1 MCEIYNSKYRSW
13 KIKFLYFLFNEKYNL
28 TKKYKILQKIWKI
41 LEKYDIVNKRDG
53 GGEKMNCFNLKITL
67 LLKQDLRNV
76 ETYEK
81 ISNLI
86 SYAMLKD
93 KNLKEIHETNTF
105 KNYVFC
111 SLYPVQKDGIYK
123 QNNIYSFD
131 LRGLEFT
138 KIMKLKQVMT
148 GLENDYFKI
157 IQINL
162 KTHEQ
167 IKINKLV
174 TLTPAII
181 TTPKGDYDIKEDM
194 DLVKNRILANTQ
206 KKYKNIYDTTV
217 DIDFIK
223 SIKKTNRQPIKIP
236 YKNINMLG
244 NKFEIEV
251 KEDPMSQNL
260 AYLAMSVGILE
271 KNSIG
276 FGFCMAR

>member
-1 MCEIYNSKYRSW
+1 MRI
-13 KIKFLYFLFNEKYNL
+13 
-28 TKKYKILQKIWKI
+28 
-41 LEKYDIVNKRDG
+41 
-53 GGEKMNCFNLKITL
+53 FNLKVKVV
-67 LLKQDLRNV
+67 LKQDLKNE

-93 KNLKEIHETNTF
+93 ETLKTIHEKNTY

-123 QNNIYSFD
+123 QNQIYSFD

-148 GLENDYFKI
+148 GFEDNYFKI

-162 KTHEQ
+162 QNHEQ

-181 TTPKGDYDIKEDM
+181 TTPKGDYDIKDDM
-194 DLVKNRILANTQ
+194 DLVKNRILANMQ
-206 KKYKNIYDTTV
+206 KKYKSIYNTEV
-217 DIDFIK
+217 NIDFIK
-223 SIKKTNRQPIKIP
+223 DIKKTNRKPIKIP

-251 KEDPMSQNL
+251 KDDPMSQNL
-260 AYLAMSVGILE
+260 AYLAVSIGILE

>member
-1 MCEIYNSKYRSW
+1 MNC
-13 KIKFLYFLFNEKYNL
+13 YNL
-28 TKKYKILQKIWKI
+28 KV
-41 LEKYDIVNKRDG
+41 IVLLKH
-53 GGEKMNCFNLKITL
+53 NLK
-67 LLKQDLRNV
+67 NE

-93 KNLKEIHETNTF
+93 KNLKEIHEKNTY

-131 LRGLEFT
+131 LRGLEFS
-138 KIMKLKQVMT
+138 KIMKLKQV
-148 GLENDYFKI
+148 LANVENEYFKI

-162 KTHEQ
+162 QNHEQ
-167 IKINKLV
+167 IEINKLV

-181 TTPKGDYDIKEDM
+181 TTPKGDYDIKDDM
-194 DLVKNRILANTQ
+194 NLAKNRILANIQ
-206 KKYKNIYDTTV
+206 KKYKNIYNTEINV
-217 DIDFIK
+217 DFIK
-223 SIKKTNRQPIKIP
+223 EIKKTNRQPIKIP
-236 YKNINMLG
+236 YKNINILG
-244 NKFEIEV
+244 NKFEIDV

-260 AYLAMSVGILE
+260 AYLALTLGILE
-271 KNSIG
+271 KNSLG

>member
-1 MCEIYNSKYRSW
+1 MNC
-13 KIKFLYFLFNEKYNL
+13 YNL
-28 TKKYKILQKIWKI
+28 K
-41 LEKYDIVNKRDG
+41 V
-53 GGEKMNCFNLKITL
+53 ITL
-67 LLKQDLRNV
+67 LKQNLKNE

-93 KNLKEIHETNTF
+93 KNLKEIHEKNTF

-131 LRGLEFT
+131 LRGLEFS
-138 KIMKLKQVMT
+138 KIMKLKQVLT

-162 KTHEQ
+162 QNHEQ
-167 IKINKLV
+167 IKINKLI
-174 TLTPAII
+174 TLTPTII
-181 TTPKGDYDIKEDM
+181 TTPKGDYDIQDNME
-194 DLVKNRILANTQ
+194 LVKDRILANIQ
-206 KKYKNIYDTTV
+206 KKYKNIYNTEV
-217 DIDFIK
+217 NVDFIK
-223 SIKKTNRQPIKIP
+223 EIKKTNRTPIKIP

-260 AYLAMSVGILE
+260 AYLALSIGILE
-271 KNSIG
+271 KNSLG
-276 FGFCMAR
+276 LGFCMAR

>member
-1 MCEIYNSKYRSW
+1 
-13 KIKFLYFLFNEKYNL
+13 
-28 TKKYKILQKIWKI
+28 
-41 LEKYDIVNKRDG
+41 
-53 GGEKMNCFNLKITL
+53 MNCYNLKIIT
-67 LLKQDLRNV
+67 LLKQNLKNE

-93 KNLKEIHETNTF
+93 KNLKEIHEKHTF

-131 LRGLEFT
+131 LRGLEFS
-138 KIMKLKQVMT
+138 KIMKLKQVLT

-162 KTHEQ
+162 QNHEQ
-167 IKINKLV
+167 IKINKLI
-174 TLTPAII
+174 TLTPTII
-181 TTPKGDYDIKEDM
+181 TTQKGDYDIQDNME
-194 DLVKNRILANTQ
+194 LVKDRILANIQ
-206 KKYKNIYDTTV
+206 KKYKNIYNTEV
-217 DIDFIK
+217 NVDFIK
-223 SIKKTNRQPIKIP
+223 EIKKTNRQPIKIP

-260 AYLAMSVGILE
+260 AYLALSIGILE
-271 KNSIG
+271 KNSLG
-276 FGFCMAR
+276 LGFCMAR

>member
-1 MCEIYNSKYRSW
+1 
-13 KIKFLYFLFNEKYNL
+13 
-28 TKKYKILQKIWKI
+28 
-41 LEKYDIVNKRDG
+41 
-53 GGEKMNCFNLKITL
+53 MNCFNLKITV

-76 ETYEK
+76 EAYEK

-93 KNLKEIHETNTF
+93 KSLKETHEKNTF

-111 SLYPVQKDGIYK
+111 NLYPVHKDGIYK
-123 QNNIYSFD
+123 QNSIYSFD
-131 LRGLEFT
+131 LRGLDFI
-138 KIMKLKQVMT
+138 KIMKLKQVMAD
-148 GLENDYFKI
+148 LENDYFKI
-157 IQINL
+157 ILINL
-162 KTHEQ
+162 QNHEQ

-174 TLTPAII
+174 TLTPVII
-181 TTPKGDYDIKEDM
+181 TTPKGDYDIKDDM
-194 DLVKNRILANTQ
+194 DLVKNRILANIQ
-206 KKYKNIYDTTV
+206 KKYKNIYNTQV

-223 SIKKTNRQPIKIP
+223 AIKKINRQPIKIP

-251 KEDPMSQNL
+251 KDDPMSQSL
-260 AYLAMSVGILE
+260 AYLAISVGILE

>member
-1 MCEIYNSKYRSW
+1 
-13 KIKFLYFLFNEKYNL
+13 
-28 TKKYKILQKIWKI
+28 
-41 LEKYDIVNKRDG
+41 
-53 GGEKMNCFNLKITL
+53 MNCYNLKIIT
-67 LLKQDLRNV
+67 LLKQNLKNE

-93 KNLKEIHETNTF
+93 KNLKEIHEKNTF

-131 LRGLEFT
+131 LRGLEFS
-138 KIMKLKQVMT
+138 KIMKLKQVLT

-162 KTHEQ
+162 QNHEQ
-167 IKINKLV
+167 IKINKLI
-174 TLTPAII
+174 TLTPTII
-181 TTPKGDYDIKEDM
+181 TTPKGDYDIQDNME
-194 DLVKNRILANTQ
+194 LVKDRILANIQ
-206 KKYKNIYDTTV
+206 KKYKNIYNTEV
-217 DIDFIK
+217 NVDFIK
-223 SIKKTNRQPIKIP
+223 EIKKTNRQPIKIP

-260 AYLAMSVGILE
+260 AYLALSIGILE
-271 KNSIG
+271 KNSLG
-276 FGFCMAR
+276 LGFCMAR

>member
-1 MCEIYNSKYRSW
+1 MNC
-13 KIKFLYFLFNEKYNL
+13 YNL
-28 TKKYKILQKIWKI
+28 K
-41 LEKYDIVNKRDG
+41 V
-53 GGEKMNCFNLKITL
+53 ITL
-67 LLKQDLRNV
+67 LKQNLKNE

-93 KNLKEIHETNTF
+93 KNLKEIHEKNTF

-131 LRGLEFT
+131 LRGLEFS
-138 KIMKLKQVMT
+138 KIMKLKQVLT

-162 KTHEQ
+162 QNHEQ
-167 IKINKLV
+167 IKINKLI
-174 TLTPAII
+174 TLTPTII
-181 TTPKGDYDIKEDM
+181 TTPKGDYDIQDNME
-194 DLVKNRILANTQ
+194 LVKDRILANIQ
-206 KKYKNIYDTTV
+206 KKYKNIYNTEV
-217 DIDFIK
+217 NVDFIK
-223 SIKKTNRQPIKIP
+223 EIKKTNRTPIKIP

-244 NKFEIEV
+244 NKFEIEA

-260 AYLAMSVGILE
+260 AYLALSIGILE
-271 KNSIG
+271 KNSLG
-276 FGFCMAR
+276 LGFCMAR

>member
-1 MCEIYNSKYRSW
+1 
-13 KIKFLYFLFNEKYNL
+13 
-28 TKKYKILQKIWKI
+28 
-41 LEKYDIVNKRDG
+41 
-53 GGEKMNCFNLKITL
+53 MNCFNLKITL
-67 LLKQDLRNV
+67 LLKQDLING
-76 ETYEK
+76 EAYEK

-93 KNLKEIHETNTF
+93 KTLKDIHEKNAF

-111 SLYPVQKDGIYK
+111 SLYPIQKDGIYK
-123 QNNIYSFD
+123 ESNIYSFD

-138 KIMKLKQVMT
+138 KIMKLKQVMSE
-148 GLENDYFKI
+148 LENDYFKI

-162 KTHEQ
+162 QNYEQ

-181 TTPKGDYDIKEDM
+181 TTEKGDYDIKDDM
-194 DLVKNRILANTQ
+194 DLVKKRILANIQ
-206 KKYKNIYDTTV
+206 KKYKSIYNTQV

-223 SIKKTNRQPIKIP
+223 SIKKTNNKPIKIP
-236 YKNINMLG
+236 YKNINILG

-260 AYLAMSVGILE
+260 AYLAVSVGILE
-271 KNSIG
+271 KNSLG
-276 FGFCMAR
+276 CGFCMARR

>member
-1 MCEIYNSKYRSW
+1 MNC
-13 KIKFLYFLFNEKYNL
+13 YNL
-28 TKKYKILQKIWKI
+28 KV
-41 LEKYDIVNKRDG
+41 IV
-53 GGEKMNCFNLKITL
+53 
-67 LLKQDLRNV
+67 LLKQNLKNE

-93 KNLKEIHETNTF
+93 KNLKEIHEKNTY

-131 LRGLEFT
+131 LRGLEFS
-138 KIMKLKQVMT
+138 KIMKLKQV
-148 GLENDYFKI
+148 LANVENEYFKI

-162 KTHEQ
+162 QNHEQ
-167 IKINKLV
+167 IEINKLV

-181 TTPKGDYDIKEDM
+181 TTPKGDYDIKD
-194 DLVKNRILANTQ
+194 DINLAKSRILANIQ
-206 KKYKNIYDTTV
+206 KKYKNIYNTEINV
-217 DIDFIK
+217 DFIK
-223 SIKKTNRQPIKIP
+223 EIKKTNRQPIKIP
-236 YKNINMLG
+236 YKNVNILG
-244 NKFEIEV
+244 NKFEIDV

-260 AYLAMSVGILE
+260 AYLALTVGILE
-271 KNSIG
+271 KNSLG

>member
-1 MCEIYNSKYRSW
+1 MNC
-13 KIKFLYFLFNEKYNL
+13 YNL
-28 TKKYKILQKIWKI
+28 KVIA
-41 LEKYDIVNKRDG
+41 
-53 GGEKMNCFNLKITL
+53 
-67 LLKQDLRNV
+67 LLKQNLKNE

-93 KNLKEIHETNTF
+93 KNLKEMHEKNTY

-131 LRGLEFT
+131 LRGLEFS
-138 KIMKLKQVMT
+138 KIMKLKQV
-148 GLENDYFKI
+148 LANVENEYFKI

-162 KTHEQ
+162 QNHEQ
-167 IKINKLV
+167 IEINKLV

-181 TTPKGDYDIKEDM
+181 TTPKGDYDIKDDM
-194 DLVKNRILANTQ
+194 NLVKNRILANIQ
-206 KKYKNIYDTTV
+206 KKYKNIYNTEINV
-217 DIDFIK
+217 DFIK
-223 SIKKTNRQPIKIP
+223 EIKKTNRQPIKIP

-251 KEDPMSQNL
+251 KEDPISQNL
-260 AYLAMSVGILE
+260 AYLALTVGVLE
-271 KNSIG
+271 KNSLG

>member
-1 MCEIYNSKYRSW
+1 
-13 KIKFLYFLFNEKYNL
+13 
-28 TKKYKILQKIWKI
+28 
-41 LEKYDIVNKRDG
+41 
-53 GGEKMNCFNLKITL
+53 
-67 LLKQDLRNV
+67 
-76 ETYEK
+76 
-81 ISNLI
+81 
-86 SYAMLKD
+86 MLKD
-93 KNLKEIHETNTF
+93 ETLKTIHEKKTY

-123 QNNIYSFD
+123 QNQIYSFD

-148 GLENDYFKI
+148 GFEDNYFKI

-162 KTHEQ
+162 QNHEQ

-181 TTPKGDYDIKEDM
+181 TTPKGDYDIKDDM
-194 DLVKNRILANTQ
+194 DLVKNRILANMQ
-206 KKYKNIYDTTV
+206 KKYKSIYNTEV
-217 DIDFIK
+217 NIDFIK
-223 SIKKTNRQPIKIP
+223 DIKKTNRKPIKIP

-251 KEDPMSQNL
+251 KDDPMSQNL
-260 AYLAMSVGILE
+260 AYLAVSIGILE

>member
-1 MCEIYNSKYRSW
+1 MNC
-13 KIKFLYFLFNEKYNL
+13 YNL
-28 TKKYKILQKIWKI
+28 KV
-41 LEKYDIVNKRDG
+41 IV
-53 GGEKMNCFNLKITL
+53 
-67 LLKQDLRNV
+67 LLKQNLKNE

-93 KNLKEIHETNTF
+93 KNLKEIHEKNTY

-131 LRGLEFT
+131 LRGLEFS
-138 KIMKLKQVMT
+138 KIMKLKQV
-148 GLENDYFKI
+148 LANVENEYFKI

-162 KTHEQ
+162 QNHEQ
-167 IKINKLV
+167 IEINKLV

-181 TTPKGDYDIKEDM
+181 TTPKGDYDIKD
-194 DLVKNRILANTQ
+194 DINLAKSRILANIQ
-206 KKYKNIYDTTV
+206 KKYKNIYNTEINV
-217 DIDFIK
+217 DFIK
-223 SIKKTNRQPIKIP
+223 EIKKTNRQPIKIP

-251 KEDPMSQNL
+251 KEDPISQNL
-260 AYLAMSVGILE
+260 AYLALTIGVLE
-271 KNSIG
+271 KNSLG

>member
-1 MCEIYNSKYRSW
+1 MRI
-13 KIKFLYFLFNEKYNL
+13 
-28 TKKYKILQKIWKI
+28 
-41 LEKYDIVNKRDG
+41 
-53 GGEKMNCFNLKITL
+53 FNLKIKVV
-67 LLKQDLRNV
+67 LKQDLKNE

-86 SYAMLKD
+86 SYAMLQD
-93 KNLKEIHETNTF
+93 KSLKEIHEKNTY

-123 QNNIYSFD
+123 QNQIYSFD

-148 GLENDYFKI
+148 GFEDNYFKI

-162 KTHEQ
+162 QNHEQ

-181 TTPKGDYDIKEDM
+181 TTPKGDYDIKDDM
-194 DLVKNRILANTQ
+194 DLVKNRILANMQ
-206 KKYKNIYDTTV
+206 KKYKNIYSTEV
-217 DIDFIK
+217 NIDFIK
-223 SIKKTNRQPIKIP
+223 DIKKTNRKPIKIP

-251 KEDPMSQNL
+251 KDDPMSQNL
-260 AYLAMSVGILE
+260 AYLAVSIGILE

>member
-1 MCEIYNSKYRSW
+1 
-13 KIKFLYFLFNEKYNL
+13 
-28 TKKYKILQKIWKI
+28 
-41 LEKYDIVNKRDG
+41 
-53 GGEKMNCFNLKITL
+53 MNCYNLKIIT
-67 LLKQDLRNV
+67 LLKQNLKNE

-93 KNLKEIHETNTF
+93 RNLKEIHEKNTF

-131 LRGLEFT
+131 LRGLEFS
-138 KIMKLKQVMT
+138 KIMKLKQVLT
-148 GLENDYFKI
+148 GLENDYFKV

-162 KTHEQ
+162 QNHEQ
-167 IKINKLV
+167 IKINKLI
-174 TLTPAII
+174 TLTPSII
-181 TTPKGDYDIKEDM
+181 TTPKGDYDIKDNME
-194 DLVKNRILANTQ
+194 LVKDRILANIQ
-206 KKYKNIYDTTV
+206 KKYKSLYNTEV
-217 DIDFIK
+217 NVDFIK
-223 SIKKTNRQPIKIP
+223 EIKKTNRQPIKIP

-260 AYLAMSVGILE
+260 AYLALSIGILE
-271 KNSIG
+271 KNSLG
-276 FGFCMAR
+276 LGFCMAR

>member
-1 MCEIYNSKYRSW
+1 
-13 KIKFLYFLFNEKYNL
+13 
-28 TKKYKILQKIWKI
+28 
-41 LEKYDIVNKRDG
+41 
-53 GGEKMNCFNLKITL
+53 MNCYNLKIIT
-67 LLKQDLRNV
+67 LLKQNLKNE

-93 KNLKEIHETNTF
+93 KNLKEIHEKNTF

-131 LRGLEFT
+131 LRGLEFS
-138 KIMKLKQVMT
+138 KIMKLKQVLT

-162 KTHEQ
+162 QNHEQ
-167 IKINKLV
+167 IKINKLI
-174 TLTPAII
+174 TLTPTII
-181 TTPKGDYDIKEDM
+181 TTQKGDYDIQDNME
-194 DLVKNRILANTQ
+194 LVKDRILANIQ
-206 KKYKNIYDTTV
+206 KKYKNIYNTEV
-217 DIDFIK
+217 NVDFIK
-223 SIKKTNRQPIKIP
+223 EIKKTNRQPIKIP

-260 AYLAMSVGILE
+260 AYLALSIGILE
-271 KNSIG
+271 KNSLG
-276 FGFCMAR
+276 LGFCMAR

>member
-1 MCEIYNSKYRSW
+1 
-13 KIKFLYFLFNEKYNL
+13 
-28 TKKYKILQKIWKI
+28 
-41 LEKYDIVNKRDG
+41 
-53 GGEKMNCFNLKITL
+53 MNCYNLKIIT
-67 LLKQDLRNV
+67 LLKQNLKNE

-93 KNLKEIHETNTF
+93 KNLKEIHEKNTF

-131 LRGLEFT
+131 LRGLEFS
-138 KIMKLKQVMT
+138 KIMKLKQVLT
-148 GLENDYFKI
+148 GIETDYFKI

-162 KTHEQ
+162 QNHEQ
-167 IKINKLV
+167 IKINKLI
-174 TLTPAII
+174 TLTPTII
-181 TTPKGDYDIKEDM
+181 TTPKGDYDIQDNME
-194 DLVKNRILANTQ
+194 LVKDRILANIQ
-206 KKYKNIYDTTV
+206 KKYKNIYNTEV
-217 DIDFIK
+217 NVDFIK
-223 SIKKTNRQPIKIP
+223 EIKKTNRQPIKIP

-260 AYLAMSVGILE
+260 AYLALSIGILE
-271 KNSIG
+271 KNSLG
-276 FGFCMAR
+276 LGFCMAR